1 MIKDS
6 CDFIGWEHILAYNLK
21 ITELNWWKNALAYL
35 GINWSLALDYF
46 FIWDCPK
53 GYPKGPLVSL
63 GKFGSGW
70 ACKIYPCK
78 KSNKLSVLQP
88 VTCQLKFSQIWGL
101 NKKTEN
107 CNVFHFRLLLA
118 KSTDKTPKKT
128 TPFWV
133 LFSYFKAKK
142 NFQGKS
148 TSVAFFVSR
157 FLLLNFR
164 KN

>member
-35 GINWSLALDYF
+35 EINWSLALNYF
-46 FIWDCPK
+46 FNWDCPK
-53 GYPKGPLVSL
+53 GNPKGPLVSL

-88 VTCQLKFSQIWGL
+88 VTCQLKFPRYGVWTRKQRTAMSFTLGCFLQKVLTKLHKNNSIL
-101 NKKTEN
+101 
-107 CNVFHFRLLLA
+107 
-118 KSTDKTPKKT
+118 S
-128 TPFWV
+128 PFF
-133 LFSYFKAKK
+133 LF
-142 NFQGKS
+142 
-148 TSVAFFVSR
+148 
-157 FLLLNFR
+157 
-164 KN
+164 

>member
-78 KSNKLSVLQP
+78 KSNKLRVLQP

-118 KSTDKTPKKT
+118 KSTDKTPQKQLHSESFFLILRQRRISKEN
-128 TPFWV
+128 P
-133 LFSYFKAKK
+133 LLSL
-142 NFQGKS
+142 
-148 TSVAFFVSR
+148 FFVSR